1 MAQIH
6 VLVWVGS
13 LMWEEAGA
21 PGEAPRLNVIGYHW
35 PQNCCSRILMKPHY
49 TASTMYP
56 TQTHT
61 HTLTLNHSCTAVT
74 ALCLPNIFTANIKK
88 PNMLTK
94 QSSQNT
100 DLMFN
105 TSTDGSEW
113 SRLLSKYT
121 ARNKF
126 ITALAGLSHQ
136 FWNVWDWG
144 H

>member
-1 MAQIH
+1 MNFIYSTTIDKQVQQLILIS
-6 VLVWVGS
+6 LVGTDVSVSGS

-105 TSTDGSEW
+105 TSTDGSE
-113 SRLLSKYT
+113 
-121 ARNKF
+121 
-126 ITALAGLSHQ
+126 
-136 FWNVWDWG
+136 
-144 H
+144 